1 MRNERKAE
9 IKVGITTIISLIIF
23 IWIMG
28 WSKNFIRTS
37 SDVEINI
44 VFDNV
49 SGLELDDDVTIRGLR
64 KGFVKDI
71 ILDRN
76 IIIVKI
82 SIDQSA
88 DLRKDAVFMLSTVD
102 LMGGKKIEIIP
113 GLAKEKLNLN
123 VLHRGEFLP
132 DFSTMMGTI
141 GSAKNDLLTI
151 VDDIK
156 ISLKSVNSFLTDE
169 EMKTDLKSSLKNL
182 NGLTNKLNAMLG
194 ENRENISTIVENTA
208 VISEDAKIFIDE
220 NKQDLNVSVS
230 KLKSLLTKSDSLVN
244 QFNYITTQTIEGDN
258 NLGKVLYDDSLFV
271 KITETFKL
279 LNQISKIILYQL
291 QQDGVKVDAN
301 IW

>member
-28 WSKNFIRTS
+28 WSKNLIRTS

-44 VFDNV
+44 IFDNV

-82 SIDQSA
+82 SIDQNV
-88 DLRKDAVFMLSTVD
+88 DLRKDALFWLATVD

-113 GLAKEKLNLN
+113 GIVNEKLNYN
-123 VLHRGEFLP
+123 VLHTGEFLS
-132 DFSTMMGTI
+132 DFSTMMETI
-141 GSAKNDLLTI
+141 GSVKYDLLEI
-151 VDDIK
+151 IDDIK
-156 ISLKSVNSFLTDE
+156 VSLNSLTSYLTDE
-169 EMKTDLKSSLKNL
+169 EMKTDLKSSLNNL
-182 NGLTNKLNAMLG
+182 NGLTYKLDVMLS

-208 VISEDAKIFIDE
+208 VISEDAKVFIDK
-220 NKQDLNVSVS
+220 NKEDLNVSVS
-230 KLKSLLTKSDSLVN
+230 KLKSLLTKSDSLVS

-258 NLGKVLYDDSLFV
+258 NLGKILYDDSLIV
-271 KITETFKL
+271 KINETFRL
-279 LNQISKIILYQL
+279 LNQLSKMILYQL

>member
-1 MRNERKAE
+1 MKNERKAE
-9 IKVGITTIISLIIF
+9 IKVGITTIVSLIIF

-49 SGLELDDDVTIRGLR
+49 SGLEIDDDVTIRGLR

-113 GLAKEKLNLN
+113 GLSRAKLDID
-123 VLHRGEFLP
+123 VLHRGEFLS
-132 DFSTMMGTI
+132 DFSTMMQTI
-141 GSAKNDLLTI
+141 GSSKNDLLTI

-156 ISLKSVNSFLTDE
+156 ISLTSVNSFLTDE
-169 EMKTDLKSSLKNL
+169 DMKTDLKSSLKNL
-182 NGLTNKLNAMLG
+182 NGLTNKLNLMLG

-208 VISEDAKIFIDE
+208 GISEDAKVFIDE

-230 KLKSLLTKSDSLVN
+230 KLKSLLIKSDSLVN
-244 QFNYITTQTIEGDN
+244 QLNFITTETIEGDN

-279 LNQISKIILYQL
+279 LNNISKIILYQL

>member
-9 IKVGITTIISLIIF
+9 IKVGITTIVSLIIF

-37 SDVEINI
+37 SDMEINI

-49 SGLELDDDVTIRGLR
+49 SGLEIDDDVTIRGLR

-113 GLAKEKLNLN
+113 GLAREKLDLN
-123 VLHRGEFLP
+123 VLHRGEFLS
-132 DFSTMMGTI
+132 DFSTMMQTI
-141 GSAKNDLLTI
+141 GSSKNDLLRI

-156 ISLKSVNSFLTDE
+156 ISLTSVNSFLTDE

-182 NGLTNKLNAMLG
+182 NGLTTKLNVMLG
-194 ENRENISTIVENTA
+194 ENRDNISTIVENTA
-208 VISEDAKIFIDE
+208 AISEDAKIFLDE
-220 NKQDLNVSVS
+220 NKEDLNVSVS
-230 KLKSLLTKSDSLVN
+230 KLKSLLIKSDSLVN

-271 KITETFKL
+271 KITETFNL

>member
-23 IWIMG
+23 LWIMG

-44 VFDNV
+44 IFDNV

-82 SIDQSA
+82 SIDQKV
-88 DLRKDAVFMLSTVD
+88 DLRKDAVFWLATVD

-113 GLAKEKLNLN
+113 GIVNEKLNYD
-123 VLHRGEFLP
+123 VLHTGEFLS
-132 DFSTMMGTI
+132 DFSTMMETI
-141 GSAKNDLLTI
+141 GSVKYDLLEI
-151 VDDIK
+151 IDDIK
-156 ISLKSVNSFLTDE
+156 VSLNSLTSYLTDE
-169 EMKTDLKSSLKNL
+169 EMKIDLKSSLKNL
-182 NGLTNKLNAMLG
+182 NVLTYKLNDMLG
-194 ENRENISTIVENTA
+194 ENRENISTIIENTA
-208 VISEDAKIFIDE
+208 VFSEDAKMFIDE
-220 NKQDLNVSVS
+220 NKEDLNDSVL
-230 KLKSLLTKSDSLVN
+230 KLKSLLNKSDSLVN

-258 NLGKVLYDDSLFV
+258 NLGKVFYDDSLFV
-271 KITETFKL
+271 KITETFNL
-279 LNQISKIILYQL
+279 LNQISKVILYQL
-291 QQDGVKVDAN
+291 EQGGVKVDAN